1 MVKILIV
8 DDHPIVREG
17 LARTLEK
24 WFPGCKPEAAADSV
38 EAMKAVWDHA
48 WDLVLLDISM
58 PGRSGLDLMKEIHS
72 ARPKLPV
79 LIMTFHPEEQF
90 SLRALKAGAAGY
102 LPKSAPA
109 EVVQQ
114 AIRQVLAGGRFI
126 TAKAAELMA
135 ANLGMDAD
143 RPLHEVLSDREYD
156 IFVRLGR
163 GETVGEIALSL
174 NLSVKTIS
182 TYRARIMTKT
192 GLKNNADVAQ
202 YAIRNNLVD

>member
-1 MVKILIV
+1 MVNILIV

-17 LARTLEK
+17 LARTLDRC
-24 WFPGCKPEAAADSV
+24 FPECRTEGAADST
-38 EAMKAVWDHA
+38 EAMNAVWNHR
-48 WDLVLLDISM
+48 WDLVLLDISL

-90 SLRALKAGAAGY
+90 SIRALKAGAAGY
-102 LPKSAPA
+102 LPKSAPS
-109 EVVQQ
+109 EVIQQ

-135 ANLGMDAD
+135 ANLGADAE
-143 RPLHEVLSDREYD
+143 RPMHEVLSDREYD

-163 GETVGEIALSL
+163 GETVGEIALKV

-182 TYRARIMTKT
+182 TYRARIMAKT
-192 GLKNNADVAQ
+192 GLRNNADVAQ
-202 YAIRNNLVD
+202 YAIRNHLVD